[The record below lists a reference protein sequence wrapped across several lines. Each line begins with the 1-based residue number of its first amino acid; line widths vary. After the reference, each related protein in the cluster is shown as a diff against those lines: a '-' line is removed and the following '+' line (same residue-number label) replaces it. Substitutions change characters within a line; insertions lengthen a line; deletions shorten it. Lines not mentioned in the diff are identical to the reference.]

1 MKKIYLLFVGIC
13 CSLLVSAQVYLSE
26 DFGAGTMPPTGWS
39 LDGIPAQWSNSA
51 SSNAG
56 GTSPEAKFSYVQ
68 QTTTTRLVS
77 PIVDM
82 TGVANVTLSFK
93 YFYDHYANGPSIG
106 VATRFGTSGAWNVV
120 WQTTPSANQ
129 GPKTQ
134 VVDLTNIG
142 QSDFQFCLFITGNLY
157 NVDYW
162 YIDDIKLFSPLA
174 LDAALASVKIAKY
187 TEEGVPFNLEGTVSN
202 EGSTVL
208 NSFDI
213 NYTLDGGSAQVYP
226 VTGVNVALGDVY
238 NFTHNVPIVLSGIG
252 AHPITVWINN
262 VNGGIDL
269 NPDNDTMHVVSN
281 AVPFVPEKK
290 VLAEEATGTWCG
302 WCIRG
307 ICFMDYMA
315 ETYPDTW
322 IGVAVHNGDPM
333 VVTDYDGAMAQI
345 IPGFMGYPSV
355 TSDRTSGDS
364 DPSDLEAGYQRRIE
378 AISPATVEIVNYAWN
393 PDTREVSFD
402 LQSEFVADVNNELR
416 FGVIFV
422 EDSLWGT
429 SAQWGQTNY
438 YAGGSNG
445 AMCGYENKPSTVPA
459 ADMKFDH
466 VAREILDTPFGTP
479 NSLPASIT
487 SGSVISYQYSYT
499 LPDGWRYDK
508 LHVVGFLLDM
518 STNEILNANNV
529 ISSYVGVAD
538 RNFENGIA
546 VYPNPSRE
554 YTNVAFTLDNATAVS
569 VDVCDL
575 FGSMV
580 YSGDVHEYAAGQNQ
594 IRISNASLA
603 NGMYVVRLNIGN
615 QIITRK
621 ISVVK

>member
-1 MKKIYLLFVGIC
+1 
-13 CSLLVSAQVYLSE
+13 
-26 DFGAGTMPPTGWS
+26 
-39 LDGIPAQWSNSA
+39 
-51 SSNAG
+51 
-56 GTSPEAKFSYVQ
+56 
-68 QTTTTRLVS
+68 
-77 PIVDM
+77 
-82 TGVANVTLSFK
+82 
-93 YFYDHYANGPSIG
+93 
-106 VATRFGTSGAWNVV
+106 
-120 WQTTPSANQ
+120 
-129 GPKTQ
+129 
-134 VVDLTNIG
+134 
-142 QSDFQFCLFITGNLY
+142 
-157 NVDYW
+157 
-162 YIDDIKLFSPLA
+162 
-174 LDAALASVKIAKY
+174 
-187 TEEGVPFNLEGTVSN
+187 
-202 EGSTVL
+202 
-208 NSFDI
+208 
-213 NYTLDGGSAQVYP
+213 
-226 VTGVNVALGDVY
+226 
-238 NFTHNVPIVLSGIG
+238 
-252 AHPITVWINN
+252 
-262 VNGGIDL
+262 
-269 NPDNDTMHVVSN
+269 
-281 AVPFVPEKK
+281 
-290 VLAEEATGTWCG
+290 
-302 WCIRG
+302 
-307 ICFMDYMA
+307 
-315 ETYPDTW
+315 
-322 IGVAVHNGDPM
+322 
-333 VVTDYDGAMAQI
+333 
-345 IPGFMGYPSV
+345 
-355 TSDRTSGDS
+355 
-364 DPSDLEAGYQRRIE
+364 
-378 AISPATVEIVNYAWN
+378 
-393 PDTREVSFD
+393 
-402 LQSEFVADVNNELR
+402 
-416 FGVIFV
+416 GVIFV

-459 ADMKFDH
+459 AEMKFDH